1 MADHVAGVR
10 RMEKSCPLV
19 KHINLC
25 HSGIK
30 EEASFES
37 KILHGARTNLARLVL
52 EGEEIQNHR
61 SQGKGILNSKSEF
74 RGAKV
79 IRLVA
84 NKEQF

>member
-1 MADHVAGVR
+1 MAEHIAGVR
-10 RMEKSCPLV
+10 RMEKNCPLV

-61 SQGKGILNSKSEF
+61 SQGILNSKSEF
-74 RGAKV
+74 RGTKV
-79 IRLVA
+79 IRLVT